1 MNRTHQFFQR
11 ASDDYHHLIRTGNAF
26 QFVRPI
32 VEPRM
37 GEKVLD
43 VGNGGL
49 KEFFPSCT
57 SLYVGLDFS
66 LEMLK
71 RGPEKEF
78 QSVCGS
84 ALALPFKNTTFNT
97 VLYSSL
103 LHHLLGRRWKDTCR
117 AVRTALLQGHRC
129 LEKGGNVIIIEPCF
143 PKFLERMERFC
154 LFILRAF
161 FYVTGQP
168 DAFIFSRGSLE
179 KFLLDCGYEEIQTW
193 NAGLAY
199 RNKWKWVSPCI
210 GFPLLKIPQWL
221 NPVKKIV
228 FEARKG

>member
-78 QSVCGS
+78 NLFAEVP
-84 ALALPFKNTTFNT
+84 LPFPSKIRPLIPSST
-97 VLYSSL
+97 VACYTICW
-103 LHHLLGRRWKDTCR
+103 GDAGK
-117 AVRTALLQGHRC
+117 
-129 LEKGGNVIIIEPCF
+129 
-143 PKFLERMERFC
+143 
-154 LFILRAF
+154 ILAE
-161 FYVTGQP
+161 Q
-168 DAFIFSRGSLE
+168 
-179 KFLLDCGYEEIQTW
+179 
-193 NAGLAY
+193 
-199 RNKWKWVSPCI
+199 
-210 GFPLLKIPQWL
+210 
-221 NPVKKIV
+221 
-228 FEARKG
+228 